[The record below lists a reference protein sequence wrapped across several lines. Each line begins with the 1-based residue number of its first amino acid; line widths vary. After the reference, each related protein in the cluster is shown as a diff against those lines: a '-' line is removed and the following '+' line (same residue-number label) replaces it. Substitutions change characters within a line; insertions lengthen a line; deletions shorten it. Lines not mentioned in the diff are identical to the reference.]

1 MKIKLPLTL
10 LAYVFATLP
19 SIANDAAAPADGE
32 NVSIT
37 ESVRYVLSTDMEY
50 GTTVFQA
57 DPSIP
62 RNNLKSRLKE
72 TACRILP

>member
-37 ESVRYVLSTDMEY
+37 ESVRYVLSTDME
-50 GTTVFQA
+50 
-57 DPSIP
+57 
-62 RNNLKSRLKE
+62 
-72 TACRILP
+72 